1 MNRHRTLRIIL
12 NVITVCM
19 LVVWLLPVLWGLTTS
34 LKQETQTLAVPPVWL
49 PNPVSLHAYAAVLA
63 IGQLS
68 QWYLNSVVTTVIIT
82 VSVVLLSMLA
92 AYALSQ
98 LKFPGKNLLYWLFL
112 AAFMVPPEAL
122 IIPLFLQMN
131 SLNMV
136 NTYGGIILPQL
147 VSVLGIIILKQFY
160 DQVPHAYR
168 DSMNLDGAGEF
179 RILFNLYVPLNWSI
193 TWAIV
198 IVTFIGGWNNFFW
211 PFIVATST
219 DMMTI
224 PVGITQVQS
233 AYGVY
238 YAQQMAVAVL
248 AALPIV
254 VVYLI
259 FQRRVTLG
267 VMATSG
273 LKG

>member
-1 MNRHRTLRIIL
+1 MKTRNLRIVL
-12 NVITVCM
+12 NIVTVLVLVI
-19 LVVWLLPVLWGLTTS
+19 WLLPVLWGVTTS
-34 LKQETQTLAVPPVWL
+34 LKQETQTLAVPPAWW
-49 PNPVSLHAYAAVLA
+49 PNPLTLNAYSAVLA

-68 QWYLNSVVTTVIIT
+68 HWYMNSVITTVVIT
-82 VSVVLLSMLA
+82 VVVVLLSMLA

-98 LKFPGKNLLYWLFL
+98 LEFPGKNLLYWLFL
-112 AAFMVPPEAL
+112 AAFMIPPEAL
-122 IIPLFLQMN
+122 IIPLFIQMN
-131 SLNMV
+131 SLNLV

-160 DQVPHAYR
+160 DEVPHAYR

-198 IVTFIGGWNNFFW
+198 IVTFIGAWNNFFW

-233 AYGVY
+233 AYGVH
-238 YAQQMAVAVL
+238 YAQLMAVAVL

-254 VVYLI
+254 VAYLI

-273 LKG
+273 IKG